1 MDRSDPTLHV
11 KRTFMVIGAGVL
23 TVFILSLLFMVSQ
36 GRKGLSDER
45 TVLAVLPF
53 ETEST
58 QDSTDRYA
66 GFAEG
71 LAAYFGRSDPQ
82 ILGVLGPASTSRYM
96 GLDPVAIGNELL
108 ADLVVTGQEYSAE
121 DNLILAVELIQVSDR
136 SVLWS
141 REFQLTEEADLR
153 GLLVEVST
161 EVTSILDLPRW

>member
-11 KRTFMVIGAGVL
+11 KRTFMVAAAAVL

-45 TVLAVLPF
+45 IVLAVLPF

-121 DNLILAVELIQVSDR
+121 DNLILAVELIQVIDR